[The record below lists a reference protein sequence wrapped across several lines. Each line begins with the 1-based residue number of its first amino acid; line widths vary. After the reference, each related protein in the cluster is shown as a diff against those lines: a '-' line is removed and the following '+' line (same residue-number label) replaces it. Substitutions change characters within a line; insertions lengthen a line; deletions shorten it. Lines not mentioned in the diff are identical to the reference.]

1 MVEFEQVS
9 LSFYESLMR
18 LRGIV
23 QPQILELQNF
33 ISNFI
38 SLCNVVPY
46 YCLSTDKRAASVY
59 SIVTLEKW

>member
-9 LSFYESLMR
+9 LSIYKSLMR

-33 ISNFI
+33 LSNFI

-46 YCLSTDKRAASVY
+46 YAFPLIKGLLLCIA
-59 SIVTLEKW
+59 

>member
-1 MVEFEQVS
+1 MKMVPFEQVS
-9 LSFYESLMR
+9 LSIYKSLMR
-18 LRGIV
+18 LREID

-46 YCLSTDKRAASVY
+46 YYAFPLIKGLLLCIA
-59 SIVTLEKW
+59 

>member
-1 MVEFEQVS
+1 MVQFEQVS
-9 LSFYESLMR
+9 LSIYKSLMR

-38 SLCNVVPY
+38 SFCNVVPY
-46 YCLSTDKRAASVY
+46 YYAFPLIKGLLLCIA
-59 SIVTLEKW
+59 